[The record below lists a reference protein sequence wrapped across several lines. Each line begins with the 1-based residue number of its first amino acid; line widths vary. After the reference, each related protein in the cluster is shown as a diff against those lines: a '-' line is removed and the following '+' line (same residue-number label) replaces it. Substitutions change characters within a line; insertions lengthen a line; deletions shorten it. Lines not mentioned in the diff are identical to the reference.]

1 MNEEET
7 LKNKIVLNVG
17 LIALC
22 YYILTI
28 TKEID
33 SLVGINVLFTYAM
46 VSFIF
51 SLLTITTYFT
61 SQINERTKNKVHE
74 IFNLLFDYTVWAI
87 ITLVILALIFN
98 YVPNI
103 LSAKIVSMKKEE
115 LASYIGILLFFIF
128 IYITAKLHKEKKED

>member
-74 IFNLLFDYTVWAI
+74 IFNLLFDYTVWADTYKLRKRI
-87 ITLVILALIFN
+87 IKLISINKLYTFVI
-98 YVPNI
+98 
-103 LSAKIVSMKKEE
+103 
-115 LASYIGILLFFIF
+115 
-128 IYITAKLHKEKKED
+128 